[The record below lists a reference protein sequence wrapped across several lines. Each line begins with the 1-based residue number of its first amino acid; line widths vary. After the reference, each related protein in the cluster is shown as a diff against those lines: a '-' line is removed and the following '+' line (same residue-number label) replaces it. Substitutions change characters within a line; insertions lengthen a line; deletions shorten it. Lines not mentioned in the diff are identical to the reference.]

1 MYIDSFMLRGSVQ
14 PNGHAIIFTNYY
26 NLVYLIWREKAR
38 FFEHKIGSFG
48 SFVGG
53 ISESQHIPVGASCA
67 RDLSNKMAKN
77 PKTKFGAKKQ
87 GFLNIK

>member
-1 MYIDSFMLRGSVQ
+1 MCIDSFMLRGSVQ

-38 FFEHKIGSFG
+38 FFEHKVGSFS

-53 ISESQHIPVGASCA
+53 ISESRHIPVGVSCA
-67 RDLSNKMAKN
+67 RDLPSKMAKN
-77 PKTKFGAKKQ
+77 PKTK
-87 GFLNIK
+87 